1 MVSRLRKALQA
12 LVVAMALLSV
22 PLLLFVPHA
31 EAAFATPLAVVVHPA
46 VPVSNVSLAE
56 LRDLV
61 LGNQRFWKTGLRVEL
76 VVRAVPSPER
86 EGFVVRLSGMS
97 EIQFQQY
104 WIGQVFRGRAT
115 SAPRAVP
122 DPATA
127 VALVAAL
134 PGALSLVET
143 TGVGSSV
150 RVLTVDGRRP
160 DDPAYALR

>member
-1 MVSRLRKALQA
+1 MVIRPRRGLR
-12 LVVAMALLSV
+12 ALLVALAVVSV
-22 PLLLFVPHA
+22 PLLLVAPHA
-31 EAAFATPLAVVVHPA
+31 EAALATPLAVVVHPA
-46 VPVSNVSLAE
+46 VPVSNVSLTE

-86 EGFVVRLSGMS
+86 DGFVVRLSGMS

-143 TGVGSSV
+143 TGVGGSV
-150 RVLTVDGRRP
+150 RMLTVDGRRP
-160 DDPAYALR
+160 DDPTYALR